1 MALSKDREK
10 RERQLAN
17 LRPATRGEPSRN
29 PTGRPKKR
37 LITDQLE
44 KLLKQKD
51 PKTGKPNAELVA
63 AGLVKLLAHGKN
75 VKELFDRIEG
85 PVPQVTEHTG
95 AGGGPIR
102 QEVTIV
108 EPDPDAITA
117 AADALRAAALA
128 AGVADPAE

>member
-37 LITDQLE
+37 LLTDQLE

-85 PVPQVTEHTG
+85 PVPQV
-95 AGGGPIR
+95 
-102 QEVTIV
+102 QEVTG
-108 EPDPDAITA
+108 ANG
-117 AADALRAAALA
+117 AALTITFTQA
-128 AGVADPAE
+128 VPPEEPADE

>member
-17 LRPATRGEPSRN
+17 LRPAIQGEPSRN
-29 PTGRPKKR
+29 PSGRPKKR

-63 AGLVKLLAHGKN
+63 AGLIKMLAQGKN
-75 VKELFDRIEG
+75 AKELLDRIEG
-85 PVPQVTEHTG
+85 PVPQVQEHTG
-95 AGGGPIR
+95 AGGAPL
-102 QEVTIV
+102 TITFTQAV
-108 EPDPDAITA
+108 PPEEP
-117 AADALRAAALA
+117 AD
-128 AGVADPAE
+128 E